1 MAFIAIDT
9 DTSWQDMYVAQ
20 EIATSYNRRR
30 MLFGLSEIATP
41 TADTLVHDFVLAL
54 QTGIEE
60 MMGYDYFGY
69 GTFYGWL
76 LNTAA
81 LSSYE
86 GQTAAPT
93 PLTQDAGMTAA
104 GLTASGY
111 WRRIAEGGTQ
121 PATWTNY
128 AADGWSYGKIESK
141 DLAGPW
147 LWKDIQ
153 LALSALTRA
162 KLPFTQTRYKGGYY
176 FGSGPTIP
184 STAMS
189 FGSWGTSG
197 LESEYII
204 GKTKTGSSITSI
216 GVQISIAEFRFD
228 INSIFDALES
238 DRLMLTMP
246 FDGSP
251 SYASKAAKMAYD
263 NLGVADVSTMFDKTV
278 SNTST
283 KSVSG
288 GTLSYYAILA
298 EDASN
303 LIPIAND
310 ILPDSSIPSDSS
322 VGISL
327 RLQTPDLIIDFNFE

>member
-9 DTSWQDMYVAQ
+9 DTSWQDLYVAE

-30 MLFGLSEIATP
+30 LLFGLSEIATP
-41 TADTLVHDFVLAL
+41 TADTLVYDFVLAL

-86 GQTAAPT
+86 GQAATPT
-93 PLTQDAGMTAA
+93 PLTQAAGMTAA

-121 PATWTNY
+121 PTTWTNY

-162 KLPFTQTRYKGGYY
+162 KLPFTQRRYKGGAYL
-176 FGSGPTIP
+176 GSTTTIP

-189 FGSWGTSG
+189 FGSWSTSG
-197 LESEYII
+197 LDTGFFI
-204 GKTKTGSSITSI
+204 GKQKTGSTISFIN
-216 GVQISIAEFRFD
+216 VQISIAEFRFD
-228 INSIFDALES
+228 INSSFDALES
-238 DRLMLTMP
+238 DRLLLTIP
-246 FDGSP
+246 NDRNP
-251 SYASKAAKMAYD
+251 SYGSKADKKAFD
-263 NLGVADVSTMFDKTV
+263 NLGVADVSTVIDQTV

-288 GTLSYYAILA
+288 GTLSYYAIIA

-303 LIPIAND
+303 LIPIANE
-310 ILPDSSIPSDSS
+310 ILPDSSIPSDAS
-322 VGISL
+322 VGVDL
-327 RLQTPDLIIDFNFE
+327 QFQTPDLIIDFNFE